1 MPEVENYADTD
12 TGVGDIERWVDVR
25 PDVHV
30 QKVDHMTMDQPV
42 GEISGNSAAEQTKTN
57 LRSAIPQP
65 ERASPDENRDQ
76 RRAGERSQ
84 KDALP
89 SKQAPGRAGVP
100 DVDEVKH
107 ISNNTYR
114 VGLSVSP
121 KGKMRTDPRFGELI
135 QRENQNRNDQKKPI
149 GSDAPRKRKFR

>member
-1 MPEVENYADTD
+1 MPKIENYADTD
-12 TGVGDIERWVDVR
+12 TGVGDVERRIDVR
-25 PDVHV
+25 PDVYV
-30 QKVDHMTMDQPV
+30 QKVDDMPMDESI
-42 GEISGNSAAEQTKTN
+42 GEISGNSAAKQTKTN

-76 RRAGERSQ
+76 GRAGERSQ

-89 SKQAPGRAGVP
+89 GKQAPSCAGVP

-135 QRENQNRNDQKKPI
+135 QREDQNRNDQKEPI
-149 GSDAPRKRKFR
+149 GSDAPRKRKVR